1 LQTNKQETIF
11 LDKWEEALNG
21 IRKRMLGISA
31 ENHYIFIGKLNGG
44 VDSNLDSNM
53 EHLVCFFA
61 GTLAVAATEGKKA
74 SEIKMTE
81 QQMRDLDLAEE
92 FGRSC
97 YEMYQQATTGLSPEN
112 VSWKQLTSSSPNAS
126 QDALKILEKHQAPP
140 KTGKTRKY
148 SSYTGTSKRLK
159 SPLDSSKPQGQNKMD
174 FFVSQA
180 NNYLR
185 PETIESMF
193 ILYRITEKEEYR
205 EMGWRMFEAFEKYT
219 KVESGGY
226 TSLVCYCFDFCEILW
241 WLIFTIYVCTN
252 RALSCKPMH
261 PRKTRWKHFS
271 LVKHSNTFIYFLQTT
286 LLFPWTSTSS
296 TRKLILSLSSPS
308 VMN

>member
-1 LQTNKQETIF
+1 
-11 LDKWEEALNG
+11 
-21 IRKRMLGISA
+21 MLGISI

-44 VDSNLDSNM
+44 VDSNLDPGM

-61 GTLAVAATEGKKA
+61 GTLAVASTEGKKA

-97 YEMYQQATTGLSPEN
+97 YELYRQATTGLSPEN
-112 VSWKQLTSSSPNAS
+112 VSWKQLTLSTPNAS
-126 QDALKILEKHQAPP
+126 EEAFKVLEKHQAPSKLG
-140 KTGKTRKY
+140 KTGKY
-148 SSYTGTSKRLK
+148 STYPGTSKRLK
-159 SPLDSSKPQGQNKMD
+159 SPVDTSKGLKSDKMD
-174 FFVSQA
+174 FYVSQA

-205 EMGWRMFEAFEKYT
+205 QMGWKMFEAFEKYT

-226 TSLVCYCFDFCEILW
+226 TSLVSGPL
-241 WLIFTIYVCTN
+241 
-252 RALSCKPMH
+252 A
-261 PRKTRWKHFS
+261 
-271 LVKHSNTFIYFLQTT
+271 
-286 LLFPWTSTSS
+286 
-296 TRKLILSLSSPS
+296 
-308 VMN
+308 